1 MSSRRAGAPLG
12 GRLLCYPE
20 TSRRDTLAGF
30 RAALARPAPGRCR
43 LLPAMARLQGRSAI
57 VTGATSGMGRATAL
71 LFAREGA
78 AVVASGRDEERGR
91 ALVGQIRAAGGRA
104 EFVPGDVSLPDVNAR
119 LVDACTG
126 RFGGLDTIV
135 CFAGMLGLGSITG
148 VPADTWRRTLA
159 VNLDAVFY
167 LLRAGLP
174 VMQAGGGGSV
184 VIGGSIA
191 AMKGFPNHA
200 AYCASKGALLA
211 LVRQAAIDYGPDVR
225 FNVLCPGPV
234 DTPLIWDSAAAFP
247 DPARAVSD
255 VAERTL
261 LKRLGTPEDIARA
274 ALFLASNESGFVTG
288 TSLTIDGGIMTGA

>member
-1 MSSRRAGAPLG
+1 MNG
-12 GRLLCYPE
+12 
-20 TSRRDTLAGF
+20 
-30 RAALARPAPGRCR
+30 RAA
-43 LLPAMARLQGRSAI
+43 I
-57 VTGATSGMGRATAL
+57 ITGATSGMGRATAL

-78 AVVASGRDEERGR
+78 AIVASGRDEERGR
-91 ALVGQIRAAGGRA
+91 SLVEEIRAAGGRA
-104 EFVPGDVSLPDVNAR
+104 VFVPGDVSIPRTNET
-119 LVDACTG
+119 LVETCG
-126 RFGGLDTIV
+126 RMFGGADAIV

-148 VPADTWRRTLA
+148 VPADTWRQTLA

-174 VMQAGGGGSV
+174 AMKARGGGSA

-191 AMKGFPNHA
+191 ALKGFPNHA

-225 FNVLCPGPV
+225 INMLCPGPV

-255 VAERTL
+255 VAQRTIM
-261 LKRLGTPEDIARA
+261 KRLGSPDDIARA
-274 ALFLASNESGFVTG
+274 ALFLASDDSGWTTG